1 MHVTAFLV
9 AISNMKLITYAE
21 ILAISLVNK
30 KHFQNHNK
38 RVMKKKKKKKKKK
51 TPYGIH
57 CLHRCQYCSYRP

>member
-38 RVMKKKKKKKKKK
+38 RVMKKKKKKK